1 MRKMWQRSFL
11 GVLIG
16 CIGLTPGCATPPPCS
31 PTEAL
36 PGSAPQAPARLSE
49 AVQVVPQT
57 PYLASSA
64 TAALERKVKMQE
76 RRIAD
81 LSTQLQLLKRIE
93 LDRRKP

>member
-1 MRKMWQRSFL
+1 MGKTWQRKSL
-11 GVLIG
+11 GVLIA
-16 CIGLTPGCATPPPCS
+16 CIGLTAGCATPLPCS

-36 PGSAPQAPARLSE
+36 QVSAPQAPASLSE
-49 AVQVVPQT
+49 APPVAPQPPQVV
-57 PYLASSA
+57 SSA
-64 TAALERKVKMQE
+64 TAALERKVKIQE